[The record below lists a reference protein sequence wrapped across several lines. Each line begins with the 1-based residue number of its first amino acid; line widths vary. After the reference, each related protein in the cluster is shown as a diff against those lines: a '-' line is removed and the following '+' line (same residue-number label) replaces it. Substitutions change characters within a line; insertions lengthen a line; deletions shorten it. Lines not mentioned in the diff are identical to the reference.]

1 MSVVLMPPTLI
12 ASIYGMNFKIMPEL
26 EWQHGYLF
34 AVIAMVL
41 AAVLPYVFF
50 KWKKWL

>member
-1 MSVVLMPPTLI
+1 
-12 ASIYGMNFKIMPEL
+12 MNFKLMPEL
-26 EWQHGYLF
+26 EWEHGYLL

>member
-1 MSVVLMPPTLI
+1 VKLV
-12 ASIYGMNFKIMPEL
+12 
-26 EWQHGYLF
+26 
-34 AVIAMVL
+34 AMLL

>member
-1 MSVVLMPPTLI
+1 
-12 ASIYGMNFKIMPEL
+12 MNFKIMPEL
-26 EWQHGYLF
+26 EWQHGYTMALG
-34 AVIAMVL
+34 MMLL